1 MHSLKIITC
10 PDLDSD
16 SVPDVSL
23 KDTVK
28 RILLNN
34 MQLDATV
41 IDWVDWQWQV
51 QNNVEIAV
59 LKANCLLVYSCKER
73 SWNHGGS
80 QKKGFC
86 WSETVI

>member
-41 IDWVDWQWQV
+41 IDWVD
-51 QNNVEIAV
+51 
-59 LKANCLLVYSCKER
+59 
-73 SWNHGGS
+73 
-80 QKKGFC
+80 
-86 WSETVI
+86 